1 MESCSYRYVGI
12 EKDEDCV
19 EQANAR
25 LQKRYEELHG
35 RKLSFKPSDT
45 QEEEDSVIDE
55 VGVDE
60 IEEDEIEKFLES
72 TPIVEAETVRTS
84 CGVRTSSKPQDAAQ
98 EVPSVAGQEVPS
110 AAGQEVPS
118 AAGQEVPSAAEQEQG
133 IADAGRTTS
142 FDPDSFLSSQ
152 I

>member
-1 MESCSYRYVGI
+1 MRFG
-12 EKDEDCV
+12 
-19 EQANAR
+19 
-25 LQKRYEELHG
+25 EE
-35 RKLSFKPSDT
+35 R
-45 QEEEDSVIDE
+45 
-55 VGVDE
+55 GVDE

-72 TPIVEAETVRTS
+72 KPIVEAETVRTS

-118 AAGQEVPSAAEQEQG
+118 AAEQEQG